1 MKFYIE
7 KEKLSKHK
15 ELESIVCDWCKTAFK
30 ASEQN
35 EDAID
40 IENKFD
46 NTKSGYEVNEFT
58 LKWKV
63 GNNYPDGGCGEEEF
77 VELCSECREKLKK
90 LLLDNGIV
98 IQKRDWDY

>member
-7 KEKLSKHK
+7 KEKLSQYK

-30 ASEQN
+30 ARTN
-35 EDAID
+35 EN
-40 IENKFD
+40 IEYKF
-46 NTKSGYEVNEFT
+46 NNARSCYEVKEFE
-58 LKWKV
+58 LRWKT
-63 GNNYPDGGCGEEEF
+63 GNNYPEGGCGEEEF

>member
-7 KEKLSKHK
+7 KQEMSQYK
-15 ELESIVCDWCKTAFK
+15 ELESIICDWCKTAFK
-30 ASEQN
+30 ARAN
-35 EDAID
+35 ENI
-40 IENKFD
+40 NHKFD
-46 NTKSGYEVNEFT
+46 NTRSGYEVKEFT
-58 LKWKV
+58 LIWKV
-63 GNNYPDGGCGEEEF
+63 GSCFPESGCGEEEF